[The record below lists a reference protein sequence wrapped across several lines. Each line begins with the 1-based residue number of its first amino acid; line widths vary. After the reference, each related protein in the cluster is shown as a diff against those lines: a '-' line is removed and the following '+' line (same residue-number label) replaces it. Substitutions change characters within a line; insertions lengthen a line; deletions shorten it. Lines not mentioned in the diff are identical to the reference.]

1 MKIYEQH
8 HGSILVQEEDYA
20 EMQRYIFAQNRVIPK
35 EIWPREGIQPD
46 VRQDDEIYYER
57 IKSASN
63 QHYYELCQAQ
73 KEQRPRHGEES
84 DRHQRAHAPPSPSC
98 SAVTR
103 RRARF
108 IDVACEFR
116 SAVGMG
122 CSPDGEVRICSSF
135 DATQL
140 FFNHSCKEFRELR
153 NSYNSK
159 LTPLRC
165 IQSGTRLSAANLDLT
180 QGSTDVTGLDDFEEG
195 LGVDGAVV
203 PLKRCLF
210 KEFDRCGSS
219 KKLKDMVVKQEK

>member
-1 MKIYEQH
+1 MR
-8 HGSILVQEEDYA
+8 A
-20 EMQRYIFAQNRVIPK
+20 EGRWLAAGGATGGGRWLAAGGATGGGWRCDLTQTEV
-35 EIWPREGIQPD
+35 
-46 VRQDDEIYYER
+46 
-57 IKSASN
+57 
-63 QHYYELCQAQ
+63 
-73 KEQRPRHGEES
+73 
-84 DRHQRAHAPPSPSC
+84 
-98 SAVTR
+98 
-103 RRARF
+103 
-108 IDVACEFR
+108 R
-116 SAVGMG
+116 SAVAGG
-122 CSPDGEVRICSSF
+122 ATCERQRCGRRWLAELGRGDWRWLAVGRLAETAECERVRDRDGEVRICSSF

-180 QGSTDVTGLDDFEEG
+180 QGNDLVGVSASDLLAKYPEVTGLDDFEEG